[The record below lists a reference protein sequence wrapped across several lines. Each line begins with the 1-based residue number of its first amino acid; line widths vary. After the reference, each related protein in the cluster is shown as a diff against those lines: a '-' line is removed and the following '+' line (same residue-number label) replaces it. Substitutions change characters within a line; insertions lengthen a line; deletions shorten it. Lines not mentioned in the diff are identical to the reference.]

1 MVSKE
6 QIDRLV
12 EAIADNTTAFETNSI
27 GNTDVPYS
35 IREILNWMPELVATL
50 NRIADNLEKK

>member
-6 QIDRLV
+6 QIDRIV
-12 EAIADNTTAFETNSI
+12 EAINDNTTAFETNSI

>member
-1 MVSKE
+1 MISKD
-6 QIDRLV
+6 QVDRIV
-12 EAIADNTTAFETNSI
+12 NAINDNTAAFETNSI

>member
-6 QIDRLV
+6 QIDRV
-12 EAIADNTTAFETNSI
+12 VDAINDNTTAFETNSI

>member
-6 QIDRLV
+6 QIDRVV
-12 EAIADNTTAFETNSI
+12 EAINDNTTAFETNSI